1 VSRRPRF
8 LGVAGAVLLF
18 AALAVL
24 LSDRPARW
32 LILEDPLDRVDAA
45 VVLAGDPSYER
56 TGEAASLVRS
66 GRARLLVVTGGE
78 KGPGDSAESLRD
90 KAIALGVP
98 KDRIRMEDVSHGTR
112 EAMVAIAG
120 ILRAEHVASV
130 ALVTSPY
137 HQRRTYLAARKALP
151 GVELVNHPVRGSF
164 WDHRGWWRSP
174 RSRRI
179 VLTEYAKLA
188 YYVMRGWI

>member
-1 VSRRPRF
+1 
-8 LGVAGAVLLF
+8 
-18 AALAVL
+18 
-24 LSDRPARW
+24 
-32 LILEDPLDRVDAA
+32 
-45 VVLAGDPSYER
+45 
-56 TGEAASLVRS
+56 
-66 GRARLLVVTGGE
+66 
-78 KGPGDSAESLRD
+78 LRD

-98 KDRIRMEDVSHGTR
+98 RDRIRMEEVSHGTR

-120 ILRAEHVASV
+120 ILRAEQVASV

-137 HQRRTYLAARKALP
+137 HQRRTYLTARKALP

-164 WDHRGWWRSP
+164 WDYRGWWRSP

-188 YYVMRGWI
+188 YYVLRGWI